1 MWKQHSTQNNKNNY
15 NDDEDEEPE
24 WGEDD
29 VTEYKNSKVSFRS
42 IPSVLLENAEK
53 NNSDRPKNDI
63 YNNNAFNEEPK
74 TLKKPEPQ
82 SKKQEL
88 ILTPKE
94 QVFKNSDDNNDNL
107 FDQIESYLLQTKEKE
122 KLKEEN
128 TIPTKILPPPTKKP
142 KEEVFNPKDFFDKI
156 DSDNNNSNNNQ
167 NSGVNYNKSG
177 FFDSKKKKFQN
188 QQNFN
193 NPQNFQN
200 FSNFLGQNQFTQNIS
215 PQQLQLLY
223 QLKLQQLY
231 LSQQQKIQVQQ
242 QCAPYFQMMPG
253 QFMYPMLNYPPGYI
267 QSPMVN
273 MNMNMNMN
281 FNFPPATMPPSK
293 PQSNPEPE
301 EDNDDDEEDNDP
313 IMDDPNPNFA
323 MYNPAVFLEN
333 PALIVKKNFIEPNWF
348 LMKDNKILGNYNS
361 EELYYFLGE
370 KIREGEKFENVCI
383 SDYHTDLVFQPKNLY
398 EILKDKVPKLTK
410 KYIKSKMGTSSTNNI
425 GMKIPMV

>member
-1 MWKQHSTQNNKNNY
+1 MWNQHSTQNSKNNY
-15 NDDEDEEPE
+15 NDDEDEDPE

-42 IPSVLLENAEK
+42 IPSVLLEKAEK
-53 NNSDRPKNDI
+53 NNSDRPKNDV
-63 YNNNAFNEEPK
+63 YNNNAFNEEQK
-74 TLKKPEPQ
+74 TQKNSEPQ
-82 SKKQEL
+82 NKKSEL
-88 ILTPKE
+88 ILVPKE

-122 KLKEEN
+122 KIKEDN
-128 TIPTKILPPPTKKP
+128 TIPTKTLPPPTKKL

-156 DSDNNNSNNNQ
+156 DSDNNFNGNNSQNN
-167 NSGVNYNKSG
+167 GVNYNKSG
-177 FFDSKKKKFQN
+177 FFDSKKKKLQN
-188 QQNFN
+188 QQNPN
-193 NPQNFQN
+193 NPQNF
-200 FSNFLGQNQFTQNIS
+200 SNILGQNQFPQNIP

-242 QCAPYFQMMPG
+242 QCVPPYFQMMPG
-253 QFMYPMLNYPPGYI
+253 QLMYPMLNYPPGYI

-281 FNFPPATMPPSK
+281 FNFPPGTTPPSK

-301 EDNDDDEEDNDP
+301 EDNDEEDNDP
-313 IMDDPNPNFA
+313 IMNDPNPNFA

-410 KYIKSKMGTSSTNNI
+410 KYIKSKMGTLNENNI
-425 GMKIPMV
+425 GMKIPIV